1 MNKSKTKTSSNFSFI
16 KKGMK
21 RINRGMIIDGLIYT
35 FLAIY
40 LIALVFIPMAD
51 STSQWYIVTSS
62 SMEPTLDVGD
72 MVYVSD
78 VDPKN
83 IQEGDIITFKDED
96 SESRITHRCVE
107 VVKEDNELYFRTKGD
122 ANEEIDKFI
131 VHDENVIGKIDNHK
145 ILGLKIYNKIPRL
158 GYLSQFSK
166 TFLGFF
172 MLILLPGIALIGM
185 ETYNIMTTIFKDE
198 EESQDENDSTPKQR
212 FDQLSDITRS
222 KLKSVRNTDIDIEK
236 IVSLVKSANSSSK
249 GGDYV
254 EANSNC
260 EEAIKMIDD
269 YLELQEEINGLK
281 TRLNDLHEDQEEYIM
296 IKEKLDS
303 IKMLEEEGLYRSA
316 LKLINS
322 GELTLL
328 RRNT

>member
-1 MNKSKTKTSSNFSFI
+1 M
-16 KKGMK
+16 
-21 RINRGMIIDGLIYT
+21 
-35 FLAIY
+35 
-40 LIALVFIPMAD
+40 
-51 STSQWYIVTSS
+51 
-62 SMEPTLDVGD
+62 
-72 MVYVSD
+72 
-78 VDPKN
+78 
-83 IQEGDIITFKDED
+83 
-96 SESRITHRCVE
+96 
-107 VVKEDNELYFRTKGD
+107 
-122 ANEEIDKFI
+122 
-131 VHDENVIGKIDNHK
+131 IGKIDNHK

-212 FDQLSDITRS
+212 FDQLYDNTRS

-249 GGDYV
+249 KGDYV

-269 YLELQEEINGLK
+269 YLELQEEINELK
-281 TRLNDLHEDQEEYIM
+281 TLLNDLHEDQEEYIM

-303 IKMLEEEGLYRSA
+303 IKMLEEEGLYGSA